1 MELVIAD
8 RDGHGLDATLEVEPG
23 TIILHSR
30 GGAVGSPN
38 VRNRDYS
45 TALRII
51 LGRLLENHFE
61 IAGAWVDS
69 SRVQILPLEERE
81 ILTHS
86 DFPAT
91 SDTLFTLMSRRMQA
105 VGRSPDAGPG
115 RGNSNKRIRFSLE
128 GRSAQEIVQAIG
140 AIPKTVMTRVDS
152 RLPAELLRRVTPEH
166 IWQAIAEISQTGPG
180 TEFGPSTDYDLLTDG
195 GVRLPPKAV
204 FGRAASL
211 ALSARVGPGSFSA
224 GIGTPCFDMLHKAG
238 YRIVAKEQA
247 IEQPEPLS
255 DDDRFWVEGSPRLVS
270 HLRRERGRGLSSA
283 KKAEFIRRHGRL
295 FCERCKMEPLQV
307 FGDQDGDACIE
318 VHHHSTAVAEMD
330 EGHETYLD
338 DLQCLCANCHRYTH
352 RVMKRD
358 RFGS

>member
-8 RDGHGLDATLEVEPG
+8 SDGLSLDATVEVERG
-23 TIILHSR
+23 AIILHSR

-51 LGRLLENHFE
+51 LRRLLEKHFD
-61 IAGAWVDS
+61 IAGVWVDS
-69 SRVQILPLEERE
+69 SRVQILPLEERA
-81 ILTHS
+81 ILTRA
-86 DFPAT
+86 DLPAT
-91 SDTLFTLMSRRMQA
+91 PDTLFTLMSRRMQA
-105 VGRSPDAGPG
+105 VGRSPDAGLG

-128 GRSAQEIVQAIG
+128 ERSAQEIVQAIG
-140 AIPKTVMTRVDS
+140 AIPKTAISRTDS

-166 IWQAIAEISQTGPG
+166 IWQAIAEISVIGAG
-180 TEFGPSTDYDLLTDG
+180 NEFGPSTDYDLLTDS

-204 FGRAASL
+204 FGQAASL
-211 ALSARVGPGSFSA
+211 ALSLRVGPNSFSA
-224 GIGTPCFDMLHKAG
+224 GIGTPCFDMLYKAG
-238 YRIVAKEQA
+238 YRIVAKQEA

-283 KKAEFIRRHGRL
+283 KKANFIRQHGRL

-330 EGHETYLD
+330 ERHETHLD

-352 RVMKRD
+352 RVMKR
-358 RFGS
+358 